1 MVITPHGGFNMV
13 VVPSLATSEAE
24 TAGLEGDLQSLGVSE
39 TGVYAME
46 DDEAPNL
53 GIPYFQTNSGGH

>member
-1 MVITPHGGFNMV
+1 MV

>member
-1 MVITPHGGFNMV
+1 MV

-39 TGVYAME
+39 TGVYSME
-46 DDEAPNL
+46 DDEASNL
-53 GIPYFQTNSGGH
+53 GIPYFQTNSGGRWSTK